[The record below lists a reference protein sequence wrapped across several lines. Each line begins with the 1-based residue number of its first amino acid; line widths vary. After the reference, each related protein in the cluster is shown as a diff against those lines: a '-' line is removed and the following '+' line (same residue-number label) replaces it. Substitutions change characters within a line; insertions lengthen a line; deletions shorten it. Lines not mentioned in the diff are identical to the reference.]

1 MPITTFPHSGD
12 NPGAKPKRAVTPD
25 MNKAFLIS
33 ECNGHMF
40 PHEAL

>member
-1 MPITTFPHSGD
+1 MPITTFPTPAITPARSRSA
-12 NPGAKPKRAVTPD
+12 PVTPD